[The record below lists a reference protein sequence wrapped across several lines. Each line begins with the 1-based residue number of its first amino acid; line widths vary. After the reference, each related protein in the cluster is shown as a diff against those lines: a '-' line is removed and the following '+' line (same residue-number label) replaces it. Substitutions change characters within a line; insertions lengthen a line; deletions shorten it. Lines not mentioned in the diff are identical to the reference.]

1 MTYFP
6 YLLGYS
12 RKKSQ
17 PIKTFLG
24 PARSIFVLWIEFF
37 DKNILISISLHS
49 FLIVLRWCLTC
60 LSGGFLRIKFRFFS
74 EFVNESSFSENENL
88 GISFERFLPIFR
100 NPHACTGGQSQQTIA
115 PVSFQNYTRSSNPS
129 SQKTESLFQ
138 KNWKE
143 IEFPFNLKSSKLAAR
158 TSTIISKK
166 KN

>member
-1 MTYFP
+1 MGTN
-6 YLLGYS
+6 LA
-12 RKKSQ
+12 
-17 PIKTFLG
+17 PILANIYMAMLEEELVIVCKN
-24 PARSIFVLWIEFF
+24 
-37 DKNILISISLHS
+37 KNIKCPIMFKVVS
-49 FLIVLRWCLTC
+49 TC

-88 GISFERFLPIFR
+88 GISFERFLPIFQ

>member
-1 MTYFP
+1 MLHQTF
-6 YLLGYS
+6 
-12 RKKSQ
+12 
-17 PIKTFLG
+17 KT
-24 PARSIFVLWIEFF
+24 
-37 DKNILISISLHS
+37 K
-49 FLIVLRWCLTC
+49 LRWCLTC

-74 EFVNESSFSENENL
+74 ELVNESSFSENENL
-88 GISFERFLPIFR
+88 GISFERFLPIFQ

-166 KN
+166 KKLNKGLSNDISGSENHHSEQKKITKTYKKQLYQ